1 MENTGIYRWA
11 SPSGKSYIGQALDLN
26 RRKKEFTTNPFNYS
40 YTSNDSAIDRARKKY
55 PDFTKWDYDILAY
68 ADTKE
73 ELNDLEIQMIALY
86 NTTNSKLGYNS
97 TKGGDGSSGTS
108 WGSEAQIEA
117 LKHRRSYKGEA
128 NPNYGKHH
136 TEEAKDKIRKARTG
150 SKQSEETIRKKSK
163 PVNQYT
169 LDGEF
174 IKTWIGASEAM
185 KVLGIDKSS
194 ISRVCKGTKKSAG
207 GFKWSYLTDSS
218 NEAI

>member
-86 NTTNSKLGYNS
+86 LSL
-97 TKGGDGSSGTS
+97 
-108 WGSEAQIEA
+108 I
-117 LKHRRSYKGEA
+117 H
-128 NPNYGKHH
+128 
-136 TEEAKDKIRKARTG
+136 I
-150 SKQSEETIRKKSK
+150 
-163 PVNQYT
+163 
-169 LDGEF
+169 
-174 IKTWIGASEAM
+174 
-185 KVLGIDKSS
+185 
-194 ISRVCKGTKKSAG
+194 
-207 GFKWSYLTDSS
+207 
-218 NEAI
+218 